1 MPVEQKSP
9 ESHYT
14 CRVFRNCRDR
24 LFSHSRITA
33 FSLVFSVIFFCMS
46 IAAAADPVGFPG
58 PDIGRSDKY
67 ALIYNGPASAED
79 CPEAAA
85 AITKSAGLKVRFV
98 SVPGEIPRLL
108 DHAAVFIIGG
118 TEDDMGPLVKA
129 FTPRVANS
137 IKAYLR
143 KGGRYLGICGGGFMA
158 STGWYEGS
166 EYMQGLGIIPAAASV
181 FQGSFE
187 AKILPVKWM
196 GKTRAMFFKA
206 GPDFHLTKTPEAVHI
221 VATYS
226 DGSIAA
232 LTSTYGKGR
241 VAVCGPHP
249 EARESWKEDA
259 ANGDSWVPSTD
270 LAVQFLKDLLSD
282 RPLGK

>member
-1 MPVEQKSP
+1 
-9 ESHYT
+9 
-14 CRVFRNCRDR
+14 
-24 LFSHSRITA
+24 
-33 FSLVFSVIFFCMS
+33 MS
-46 IAAAADPVGFPG
+46 IAAPADAAGLS
-58 PDIGRSDKY
+58 GRDSGGSGKY
-67 ALIYNGPASAED
+67 ALIYNGPVSAAD

-85 AITKSAGLKVRFV
+85 AVAESAGLKVRFV

-118 TEDDMGPLVKA
+118 TEDDMSPMVKA
-129 FTPRVANS
+129 FTPKVTSA

-166 EYMQGLGIIPAAASV
+166 ERMPGLGIIPAKASV
-181 FQGSFE
+181 FQDSFE
-187 AKILPVKWM
+187 AKILPVKWL
-196 GKTRAMFFKA
+196 GKTRPMFFKA
-206 GPDFHLTKTPEAVHI
+206 GPDFHLTKTPEAVQI

-232 LTSTYGKGR
+232 LMSTYGKGR

-249 EARESWKEDA
+249 EARESWKDDA
-259 ANGDSWVPSTD
+259 ANGDKWLSSTD

-282 RPLGK
+282 RPLRK

>member
-1 MPVEQKSP
+1 MKKVSGGTGM
-9 ESHYT
+9 H
-14 CRVFRNCRDR
+14 R
-24 LFSHSRITA
+24 RITS
-33 FSLVFSVIFFCMS
+33 FSLVFSVILFCVS
-46 IAAAADPVGFPG
+46 IAASAYPAGFPG
-58 PDIGRSDKY
+58 PDNGGSGKY

-85 AITKSAGLKVRFV
+85 AIAKSAGLKVRFV
-98 SVPGEIPRLL
+98 SVPADIPSLL

-129 FTPRVANS
+129 FMPRVTNS
-137 IKAYLR
+137 IKSYLR

-158 STGWYEGS
+158 STGWHEGS
-166 EYMQGLGIIPAAASV
+166 EHMQGLGIVPASTGV
-181 FQGSFE
+181 FQDGFE
-187 AKILPVKWM
+187 AKILPVSWN
-196 GKTRAMFFKA
+196 GETRAMFFKA
-206 GPDFHLTKTPEAVHI
+206 GPGFHLTKTPEAVYI

-232 LTSTYGKGR
+232 LMSTYGKGR

-249 EARESWKEDA
+249 EARESWKDDA
-259 ANGDSWVPSTD
+259 ANGDSWVSSTD